1 MKDLRWIGDIVG
13 LNSEDFWKIHIYL
26 VLDNIY
32 TSSPLYG
39 LFIRFMPSST
49 NHWFKGSG
57 LYIHPQS
64 EDHHSLSGIPIS
76 SLSSPTTF
84 LNDSCRISTYVE
96 SSLSSATT
104 LFFQTTN
111 VRHDSDQ
118 HPLMTSKW
126 PFVDKHFLFFQWN
139 AFNVYIDRCIFRKAI
154 LAHTPS
160 TPWTPSFQEH
170 FRYNQKP
177 KTWKKPMG

>member
-1 MKDLRWIGDIVG
+1 MAYLFALCLPPQTIGSRDRACT
-13 LNSEDFWKIHIYL
+13 F
-26 VLDNIY
+26 
-32 TSSPLYG
+32 
-39 LFIRFMPSST
+39 
-49 NHWFKGSG
+49 
-57 LYIHPQS
+57 IHPQS
-64 EDHHSLSGIPIS
+64 EDHHSLSGIRIS

-139 AFNVYIDRCIFRKAI
+139 AFNVYIDRCISWKAI

-160 TPWTPSFQEH
+160 TPGTPSFQEH